1 MAASY
6 AQTQIHPQK
15 TLRPAVQVHSG
26 SYSLQTESDWEV
38 RDGTT
43 LWLKLQLPTFL
54 NEMDPAFRP
63 QRLGWWPRQGLAV
76 PVRAGSA
83 LLTQASD
90 GTLQRS
96 STSLVVWG
104 NLGNRSTVHPSFWWC
119 AFVMFHTF
127 IRILVGSG
135 GCLSDRCFVKNELK
149 WWEGGCDWKE
159 LQNLS
164 VAQALRGHSVQ
175 PLQLDNKSGSTHYA
189 QARMPPGI

>member
-1 MAASY
+1 ME
-6 AQTQIHPQK
+6 Q
-15 TLRPAVQVHSG
+15 HSG
-26 SYSLQTESDWEV
+26 SNCSCPLSWMKWTPHFGPNGWSDD
-38 RDGTT
+38 RGRA
-43 LWLKLQLPTFL
+43 WLS
-54 NEMDPAFRP
+54 
-63 QRLGWWPRQGLAV
+63 

-83 LLTQASD
+83 LLTPASD

-119 AFVMFHTF
+119 TFVMFYTF